1 MMLKIK
7 CPSCGTD
14 SQMSL
19 LQTTYSMPFKCWK
32 CKELFT
38 LTVEEDE
45 VRSCVKMSPEDY
57 AKHRAEEDL
66 KKFKRQF

>member
-7 CPSCGTD
+7 CPACGTD

-19 LQTTYSMPFKCWK
+19 LNSTYSMPYKCWK

-38 LTVEEDE
+38 LTVEEDQ
-45 VRSCVKMSPEDY
+45 VKSLVKMSPEDY
-57 AKHRAEEDL
+57 AKHKAEEEL
-66 KKFKRQF
+66 KKFKRAF